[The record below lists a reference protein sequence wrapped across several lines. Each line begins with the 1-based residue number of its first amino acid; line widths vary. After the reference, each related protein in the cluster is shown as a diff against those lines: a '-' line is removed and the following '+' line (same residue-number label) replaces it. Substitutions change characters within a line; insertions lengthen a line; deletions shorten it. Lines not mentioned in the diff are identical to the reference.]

1 MIELFSLSRFI
12 LVLRNLL
19 QGERFTQFLE
29 QENLNNAHKNV
40 QKALKYSDLAYTI
53 SFRWG
58 MERLLDGSYKTGS
71 ICSRAIHRKNRYPVD
86 KCWQTKPRK
95 WIYERSYI
103 RTAEKDMKTWLIIA
117 FIHTTYAV
125 VKLKPEKVALH
136 RYRRSHD
143 FFEPFISQL
152 LKLCVQLQWSI
163 ITSNLYPQFK

>member
-117 FIHTTYAV
+117 FIHTTYAAWKSCTAPV
-125 VKLKPEKVALH
+125 SQKPW
-136 RYRRSHD
+136 
-143 FFEPFISQL
+143 FFWAIYF
-152 LKLCVQLQWSI
+152 
-163 ITSNLYPQFK
+163 TTA